1 MRYAYSLGGAHAPVM
16 LPAILTAIVAL
27 VGGAP
32 AAHAQIT
39 DVTRSAV
46 ADISRLTF
54 GQLCED
60 RFIVR
65 NDGARA
71 VDAELAIAK
80 SGEHTRIAL
89 GPHEQAE
96 FSSKGKNDVELWID
110 GKLVAT
116 AEKEKRSCKDIQ
128 GNASVAV
135 APLEVTQNDKDR
147 SPRYANYP
155 FYDPWFYGLY
165 GPGFGAGYGYGALG
179 WRAPYYTGFVG
190 VPIVVGGRGGG
201 RRR

>member
-1 MRYAYSLGGAHAPVM
+1 MRCTHTLSRATATVTSRALLWSTLAAVSVAP
-16 LPAILTAIVAL
+16 T
-27 VGGAP
+27 
-32 AAHAQIT
+32 AHAQIA

-46 ADISRLTF
+46 SDISRLTF

-65 NDGARA
+65 NDGARP
-71 VDAELAIAK
+71 VDAEVAVAK
-80 SGEHTRIAL
+80 SGEHTKIPL
-89 GPHEQAE
+89 GPHEQVE
-96 FSSKGKNDVELWID
+96 FSSRSKGDVELWLD

-128 GNASVAV
+128 GNASVVV
-135 APLEVTQNDKDR
+135 APLDVVQNDKDKT
-147 SPRYANYP
+147 PRYANYP
-155 FYDPWFYGLY
+155 FYDQWFYGMY
-165 GPGFGAGYGYGALG
+165 GPGFGYGYGALG

>member
-1 MRYAYSLGGAHAPVM
+1 MPRAFALG
-16 LPAILTAIVAL
+16 LAL
-27 VGGAP
+27 LGSDP
-32 AAHAQIT
+32 TNAHAQIA

-46 ADISRLTF
+46 SDISRLTF

-71 VDAELAIAK
+71 VEAELAVAK
-80 SGEHTRIAL
+80 SGEHTKIAL
-89 GPHEQAE
+89 GPHEQVE
-96 FSSKGKNDVELWID
+96 FSSKAKENVELWVD

-135 APLEVTQNDKDR
+135 APLEVTQNDRDKT
-147 SPRYANYP
+147 PRYANYP

-165 GPGFGAGYGYGALG
+165 GPGFGVGYGYGALG

>member
-1 MRYAYSLGGAHAPVM
+1 MRFTRSLSRV
-16 LPAILTAIVAL
+16 
-27 VGGAP
+27 P
-32 AAHAQIT
+32 AAVMSPALLLVAGIGLGMPRATRAQIA

-46 ADISRLTF
+46 SDISRLTF

-65 NDGARA
+65 NDGARP
-71 VDAELAIAK
+71 VDAELAVAK
-80 SGEHTRIAL
+80 RGEHTKIAL
-89 GPHEQAE
+89 GPHEQVE
-96 FSSKGKNDVELWID
+96 FSSKTKDDIELWID

-135 APLEVTQNDKDR
+135 APLEVTQNEKDK

-165 GPGFGAGYGYGALG
+165 GPGFGYGYGALG

-190 VPIVVGGRGGG
+190 VPIVVGGRSGGG

>member
-1 MRYAYSLGGAHAPVM
+1 MRSTRLLRRAPATVTSRA
-16 LPAILTAIVAL
+16 LLLTAL
-27 VGGAP
+27 LTVGAAP
-32 AAHAQIT
+32 TAHAQIA

-46 ADISRLTF
+46 SDISRLTF

-65 NDGARA
+65 NDGARP
-71 VDAELAIAK
+71 VDAEVAVAK
-80 SGEHTRIAL
+80 SGEHTKIAL
-89 GPHEQAE
+89 GPHEQVE
-96 FSSKGKNDVELWID
+96 FTSKSKGDVELWMD

-135 APLEVTQNDKDR
+135 APLDVVQNDKDKT
-147 SPRYANYP
+147 PRYANYP

-165 GPGFGAGYGYGALG
+165 GPGFGYGYGYGALG

>member
-1 MRYAYSLGGAHAPVM
+1 MRSVYSLGRASAPVIF
-16 LPAILTAIVAL
+16 PALLAAL
-27 VGGAP
+27 VTSLGTATV
-32 AAHAQIT
+32 AQAQIG

-46 ADISRLTF
+46 SDISRLTF

-65 NDGARA
+65 NDGARP
-71 VDAELAIAK
+71 VDAELGVAK
-80 SGEHTRIAL
+80 SGEHTKITL
-89 GPHEQAE
+89 GAHEQVE
-96 FSSKGKNDVELWID
+96 FSSKSKEDVELWVD

-116 AEKEKRSCKDIQ
+116 ADKEKRSCKDIQ

-135 APLEVTQNDKDR
+135 APLEVVQNDKDKT
-147 SPRYANYP
+147 PRYANYP

-165 GPGFGAGYGYGALG
+165 GPGFGYGYGALG

>member
-1 MRYAYSLGGAHAPVM
+1 MRHTRSLARARASVM
-16 LPAILTAIVAL
+16 PRAVVAVAL
-27 VGGAP
+27 ATLAQTSVAQ
-32 AAHAQIT
+32 AQIA

-71 VDAELAIAK
+71 IDAELAVAK
-80 SGEHTRIAL
+80 SGEHTKVPL
-89 GPHEQAE
+89 GPHEQVE
-96 FSSKGKNDVELWID
+96 FSSKSKDNVELWVD

-135 APLEVTQNDKDR
+135 APLEVAQTDKDKT
-147 SPRYANYP
+147 PRYANYP

-165 GPGFGAGYGYGALG
+165 GPGFGYGYGYGALG

>member
-1 MRYAYSLGGAHAPVM
+1 M
-16 LPAILTAIVAL
+16 LPALLGLLAL
-27 VGGAP
+27 S
-32 AAHAQIT
+32 AARVQAQIA

-46 ADISRLTF
+46 SDISRLTF

-65 NDGARA
+65 NDGAKPI
-71 VDAELAIAK
+71 DAELGVAK
-80 SGEHTRIAL
+80 SGEHTKISL
-89 GPHEQAE
+89 GGHEQVE
-96 FSSKGKNDVELWID
+96 FSSRGKEDVELWVD

-135 APLEVTQNDKDR
+135 APLEVTQTDKDR
-147 SPRYANYP
+147 ASRYANYP
-155 FYDPWFYGLY
+155 YYDPFFYGLY
-165 GPGFGAGYGYGALG
+165 GAGFGYGYGGLG
-179 WRAPYYTGFVG
+179 WRSPYYTGFVG
-190 VPIVVGGRGGG
+190 VPIVVSRGGG

>member
-1 MRYAYSLGGAHAPVM
+1 MASLRSFTRATRRITLPVLAM
-16 LPAILTAIVAL
+16 LLAGSRIAQ
-27 VGGAP
+27 
-32 AAHAQIT
+32 AQIA

-65 NDGARA
+65 NDGAQP
-71 VDAELAIAK
+71 VDLELGVAK
-80 SGEHTRIAL
+80 SGEHTKISIGA
-89 GPHEQAE
+89 HEQVE
-96 FSSKGKNDVELWID
+96 FSSKGKQDVELWVG

-135 APLEVTQNDKDR
+135 APLEVTQSEKDR
-147 SPRYANYP
+147 TPRYANYP
-155 FYDPWFYGLY
+155 FFDPWFYGLY
-165 GPGFGAGYGYGALG
+165 GPGFGFGYGALG
-179 WRAPYYTGFVG
+179 WRAPLYTGFVG
-190 VPIVVGGRGGG
+190 VPIVVSRGGRGG
-201 RRR
+201 RR